1 MTDRMDVVQWGH
13 NPNGKAFPKRIGTA
27 LQKKNKPG
35 EWRIYLDALPMQSMS
50 RDGGK
55 LECVV
60 ELLTPRERDTSTSES
75 SSTSSDVGNGDF
87 DDPEVPF

>member
-35 EWRIYLDALPMQSMS
+35 EWRIYLDALPLPALN
-50 RDGGK
+50 RDGNK
-55 LECVV
+55 IECVI
-60 ELLTPRERDTSTSES
+60 ELLTPRERDASTSES
-75 SSTSSDVGNGDF
+75 SSTSSDIGNGGDF
-87 DDPEVPF
+87 DDDVPF